1 LNEDSSKKDGQDFS
15 FSQIELEHAR
25 PNDIRLVN
33 SKDRVSTNELESAGN
48 FGQHMA

>member
-1 LNEDSSKKDGQDFS
+1 MNEDSSKKEAQEFS
-15 FSQIELEHAR
+15 FSQMELEQGH
-25 PNDIRLVN
+25 PTHIRMAN